1 MRDPAFPLPPA
12 EGVPNGEVGAM
23 DLEQLQKEKQG
34 LEQQLLERNKV
45 RSSPQP
51 FCPRLKA
58 LRAFRGF
65 AGAPGTS
72 WGCAQEKGFVLAF
85 LSAPACVPTVLHT
98 PVVSGPACY
107 TVRSSG
113 CSWSPCS
120 QPPAVASWVLQDP
133 RSRLS
138 CGLPFRSCEVIAV
151 IPASK
156 WFCGER
162 LGLLGNEMHVYVGC
176 PVRCLGFG
184 RGFIHRRSH
193 PPRQSSLCT

>member
-85 LSAPACVPTVLHT
+85 LSAPACVPAVLHT
-98 PVVSGPACY
+98 PVVSGPLLV
-107 TVRSSG
+107 TLSG
-113 CSWSPCS
+113 ARAAAGLRAPSLLLSPAGS
-120 QPPAVASWVLQDP
+120 YRTHVLAFPVAFLSVAV
-133 RSRLS
+133 
-138 CGLPFRSCEVIAV
+138 
-151 IPASK
+151 K
-156 WFCGER
+156 
-162 LGLLGNEMHVYVGC
+162 
-176 PVRCLGFG
+176 
-184 RGFIHRRSH
+184 
-193 PPRQSSLCT
+193 